1 MKKFFQNIFHH
12 FHAPADTVPDS
23 VLRHIFSSGNI
34 ALAFAQDVMSIH
46 PACLDRRKLVES
58 GVEVVPL
65 LGLLHD
71 LLRGQRGP
79 GHIGLEAGG
88 PVQGALVMLPLAPLV
103 AVTQAAPD
111 GEGHGDL
118 LRHFQGDTLGQVGVV
133 VIQFDGRHK

>member
-1 MKKFFQNIFHH
+1 
-12 FHAPADTVPDS
+12 
-23 VLRHIFSSGNI
+23 
-34 ALAFAQDVMSIH
+34 MSIH

-103 AVTQAAPD
+103 AVTQAATD

-118 LRHFQGDTLGQVGVV
+118 LRHFQGDTLGQVVVV